1 MLQQEQRIADL
12 EENDETLWMTTT
24 PSVLLLDDGEL
35 DDVRELLDELQ
46 SECLHLRGGE
56 IPEQIE
62 PPERLFIATP
72 RRAMMA
78 KEWPPG
84 RGTSPDPYKI
94 GIVSEDSNTLRSM
107 LRRIGFNLLIRRPVH
122 PYALRLLILR
132 ALYCGD
138 ERRRESRVP
147 VGYGI
152 SYRNGVRRR
161 RAMLVEF
168 TARGCR
174 LLSDHPIRIG
184 SRLTLNLP
192 TEVTGNRSLQLRAK
206 VVRCLTDDH
215 GAGRAQ
221 HTVGLCFEKLDN
233 RKQTQLVQ
241 ILKNRQSG
249 PVVLSKAMAKSSGAV
264 MTSPGRATARNGGST
279 PIAAAGSME
288 DRRKNPRAAFEH
300 TVQSLDEEANL
311 VLMGRDLSVSGM
323 QTEAHRN
330 LAVGARLR
338 LAIYGS
344 PTEEPFTVRARVVRN
359 DEADGVGLRFEQIAA
374 GVASRLE
381 SLVASLPSVESLHG
395 GETDALGSVVSRILE
410 REED

>member
-1 MLQQEQRIADL
+1 MQRIADL
-12 EENDETLWMTTT
+12 EEIDEETLRMTTN

-35 DDVRELLDELQ
+35 DDVRELLEELQ
-46 SECLHLRGGE
+46 FECLHLRGGE
-56 IPEQIE
+56 IPDRIE

-78 KEWPPG
+78 KEWPPT
-84 RGTSPDPYKI
+84 RGDSSEPYKI

-132 ALYCGD
+132 ALYSGD

-152 SYRNGVRRR
+152 TYRNGVRRR

-174 LLSDHPIRIG
+174 LLSDHPIRTG
-184 SRLTLNLP
+184 ARLTLNLP
-192 TEVTGNRSLQLRAK
+192 GEVTGGRSLQLRAK
-206 VVRCLTDDH
+206 VVRSHVGDP
-215 GAGRAQ
+215 GALRDQ
-221 HTVGLCFEKLDN
+221 HTVGLAFEKLDN
-233 RKQTQLVQ
+233 RKRAQLQ
-241 ILKNRQSG
+241 KILKHRERS
-249 PVVLSKAMAKSSGAV
+249 PAVLSEAMAKSSGAV
-264 MTSPGRATARNGGST
+264 TNSPDPAVSRNGGST
-279 PIAAAGSME
+279 PVAAAGSID
-288 DRRKNPRAAFEH
+288 DRRKNPRAAFER
-300 TVQSLDEEANL
+300 TVRSLDEEANL
-311 VLMGRDLSVSGM
+311 VLMGRDLSVTGM
-323 QTEAHRN
+323 RIEPHPD
-330 LAVGARLR
+330 LAVGNRLR

-359 DEADGVGLRFEQIAA
+359 DEDDGVGLRFEQVAM
-374 GVASRLE
+374 GVGARLE

-395 GETDALGSVVSRILE
+395 SEADALGSVVSRILE
-410 REED
+410 SEED